1 METRRLKPPAL
12 LNIMPSKRRRVQAQD
27 EDEAGEKTTM
37 GIHRDSDS
45 VHSKYFQS
53 KSKKMRHLSD
63 FYDKPCIELAKAFL
77 GQILVRRLPDG
88 TELRGRIVETESYL
102 GGEDEASHSR
112 GGKRTERNVAMYM
125 KPGTIYVYQ
134 IYGMYF
140 CMNVSSHGDGAAVL
154 LRSLE
159 PIEGLETMRK
169 FRSVKRNV
177 QKPLKDKELCN
188 GPSKLCQA
196 LSIEKNFDRQDLS
209 SDENTWLEAGPEILE
224 EDIVSCARI
233 GISNAGEWT
242 RKPLRF
248 YIKDNKFVSVQD
260 KTAET
265 NVNA

>member
-1 METRRLKPPAL
+1 
-12 LNIMPSKRRRVQAQD
+12 MPTKRRHVQDADDAEVD
-27 EDEAGEKTTM
+27 EKKVSAAEWE
-37 GIHRDSDS
+37 HDS
-45 VHSKYFQS
+45 VSSKYFQS
-53 KSKKMRHLSD
+53 MKNRLLSD
-63 FYDKPCIELAKAFL
+63 FYNKPCTHLAKAFL

-140 CMNVSSHGDGAAVL
+140 CMNVSSQGDGAAVL

-159 PIEGLETMRK
+159 PIEGLDAMRK
-169 FRSVKRNV
+169 FRNVKRNV
-177 QKPLKDKELCN
+177 QKPLKDKDLCN
-188 GPSKLCQA
+188 GPSKLCQSFA
-196 LSIEKNFDRQDLS
+196 IEKSFDQQDLATNPS
-209 SDENTWLEAGPEILE
+209 TWLEAGPEILE
-224 EDIVSCARI
+224 EDVVSCARI
-233 GISNAGEWT
+233 GINNAGEWT

-248 YIKDNKFVSVQD
+248 YIKGNKFVSVRD

-265 NVNA
+265 DGNT